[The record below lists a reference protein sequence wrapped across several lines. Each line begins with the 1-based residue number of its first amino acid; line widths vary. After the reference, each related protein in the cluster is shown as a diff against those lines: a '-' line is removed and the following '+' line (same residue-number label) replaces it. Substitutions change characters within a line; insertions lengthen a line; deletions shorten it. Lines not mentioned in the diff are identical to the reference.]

1 MTLRQLPKRQWQQ
14 FFDALAPLLREGTVE
29 VETAGLGLD
38 AKLAQDWVRLAE
50 LAYDAERGALQ
61 LAAQGTE
68 RQIRHPAQ
76 VLVRIEDECL
86 HSLELV
92 DRAGEHDF
100 VIFRE
105 PLPLPEPA

>member
-14 FFDALAPLLREGTVE
+14 FFE
-29 VETAGLGLD
+29 
-38 AKLAQDWVRLAE
+38 
-50 LAYDAERGALQ
+50 
-61 LAAQGTE
+61 GTE

-76 VLVRIEDECL
+76 VLVRVEDECL